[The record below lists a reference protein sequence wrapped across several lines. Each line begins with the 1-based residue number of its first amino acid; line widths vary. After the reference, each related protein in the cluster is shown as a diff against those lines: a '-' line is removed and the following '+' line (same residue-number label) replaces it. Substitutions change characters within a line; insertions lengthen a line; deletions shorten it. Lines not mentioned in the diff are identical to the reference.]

1 MIGAEMLRQD
11 VRCLLAVAAASGIA
25 TLILILVQVKDI
37 YLPARTK
44 YGMVFDAGSS
54 HTALYIYQW
63 PADKE
68 NGTGIVSQAEACTV
82 QGPGISSYAD
92 NPTRAGASL
101 RACLDKAMT
110 IIPAEQQRETPTY
123 LGATAGMRLLREQ
136 NSTKADLVFAEV
148 SKTIRKYPVDFRGAQ
163 ILTGNEEGSFGWITI
178 NYLLETLI
186 RFSFTGMWIH
196 PEAAAVV
203 GALDLGGASTQI
215 TFHPGRAIEDNST
228 EVLFRLYGTN
238 YSLYTHSYLC
248 YGENQALKKLIASL
262 REENLT
268 SQQISHPCYPKGYE
282 ENVTAAALYDSPCVP
297 APAAHDPSQILTVR
311 GTGAPAECRSAIQKL
326 FNFTACGANRTCG
339 FNGVYQPPE
348 HGQFFA
354 FSGFYSVFHFLN
366 LTSGHPLSD
375 VSATI
380 EHFCAKDWKEVQ
392 MVDPGMNKTRLQ
404 DYCAASTY
412 ILTLLLQGYKFDNQ
426 TWSNIHFHRQ
436 VAAVDVGWS
445 LGYMLNLTNT
455 IPLEAPNRVK
465 GQRPDLWAAAVVTTC
480 LTLAMILWT
489 GLALC
494 YQWPS
499 ATYETML

>member
-1 MIGAEMLRQD
+1 MGCSPKA
-11 VRCLLAVAAASGIA
+11 VAAGCLLAVIVVSGIIA
-25 TLILILVQVKDI
+25 LILAVVGVKDV
-37 YLPARTK
+37 YLPPGTK

-82 QGPGISSYAD
+82 QGPGISSYAE
-92 NPTRAGASL
+92 NPANAGASL

-148 SKTIRKYPVDFRGAQ
+148 SKTIRQYPVDFRGAR

-186 RFSFTGMWIH
+186 KFSFAGKWIR
-196 PEAAAVV
+196 PQSAEVL

-215 TFHPGRAIEDNST
+215 TFQPSGTIEDNST
-228 EVLFRLYGTN
+228 EVFFRLYGTN
-238 YSLYTHSYLC
+238 YSVYTHSYLC
-248 YGENQALKKLIASL
+248 YGRDQALKMLLAAL
-262 REENLT
+262 RKENLT

-282 ENVTAAALYDSPCVP
+282 ENVTAAALYNSPCVP
-297 APAAHDPSQILTVR
+297 TPAAHDPSQILMVQ

-339 FNGVYQPPE
+339 FNGVYQPPG

-354 FSGFYSVFHFLN
+354 FSGFYYTFHFLN
-366 LTSGHPLSD
+366 LTNEQPLS
-375 VSATI
+375 VINATI
-380 EHFCAKDWKEVQ
+380 WGFCTKGWKELQ
-392 MVDPGMNKTRLQ
+392 ASFPQEESQGRLHN
-404 DYCAASTY
+404 YCPSAFY
-412 ILTLLLQGYKFDNQ
+412 ILTLLQEGYKFDEQ
-426 TWSNIHFHRQ
+426 TWSNIHFCQ
-436 VAAVDVGWS
+436 KAANTDIGWT
-445 LGYMLNLTNT
+445 LGYVLNLTNM
-455 IPLEAPNRVK
+455 IPAETPEQVK
-465 GQRPDLWAAAVVTTC
+465 GQQRGLWAAAIFFIVLTIAVALVAILIQC
-480 LTLAMILWT
+480 LWNPT
-489 GLALC
+489 
-494 YQWPS
+494 
-499 ATYETML
+499 